1 MRHFATRLDRQPG
14 LRQIKD
20 TTVPF
25 GHHGCLN
32 RWDSSMR
39 RDMIRK
45 YAAPVPRYTSYP
57 TAPHFHAG
65 IDAGV
70 YRGWLAALPQGEP
83 LSLYM
88 HIPFCDSLCWF
99 CGCHTRHTLK
109 YDPVALYLEPLLKE
123 VETIG
128 HLVAG
133 SSMVVEMQWGGG
145 SPTMLSGPDM
155 ARLVAAVREHFD
167 VAPDFAFGVEIDPRG
182 FDQERLATLAGNG
195 LTRASIGVQDF
206 DPVVQAA
213 INRCQSLAETAA
225 AVEAL
230 RAAGVGSINIDL
242 VYGLPHQTRASV
254 AETAAAVIGLK
265 PERIALF
272 GYAHVPW
279 MKKHQSMID
288 ETILA
293 GPEERFAMANRVA
306 SLLTAAGYMRIGFD
320 HFALPGD
327 SLARVAAQGRL
338 RRNFQGYA
346 DTPAD
351 TIIGLGASAIGR
363 LRQGYV
369 QNAIAT
375 GDYMRR
381 IGAQGLATARGI
393 ALRGDDVLRGFV
405 VERLMCDGVL
415 SRGELDRRFGPA
427 AGEVIGELADFAAAD
442 TDGLIAEEDGVFRL
456 TPRGA
461 VFVRS
466 VCARLDPY
474 LRKGTARHSIAV

>member
-1 MRHFATRLDRQPG
+1 MRKEL
-14 LRQIKD
+14 
-20 TTVPF
+20 
-25 GHHGCLN
+25 
-32 RWDSSMR
+32 
-39 RDMIRK
+39 IRK
-45 YAAPVPRYTSYP
+45 YASPVPRYTSYP

-70 YRGWLAALPQGEP
+70 YRGWLADLPAGEP
-83 LSLYM
+83 VSLYM

-109 YDPVALYLEPLLKE
+109 YDPVAVYLESLLKE
-123 VETIG
+123 VEAIG
-128 HLVAG
+128 GLIDG
-133 SSMVVEMQWGGG
+133 RSPVVEMQWGGG
-145 SPTMLSGPDM
+145 SPTMLSAADM
-155 ARLVAAVREHFD
+155 DRLVAAVRQHFA

-182 FDQERLATLAGNG
+182 FDAGRIEALARNG

-206 DPVVQAA
+206 DPTVQAA
-213 INRCQSLAETAA
+213 INRHQSFAETED
-225 AVEAL
+225 AVAGL
-230 RAAGVGSINIDL
+230 RRAGVASINIDL
-242 VYGLPHQTRASV
+242 VYGLPHQTRDSV
-254 AETAAAVIGLK
+254 AATAQAVVGLR
-265 PERIALF
+265 PDRIALF

-288 ETILA
+288 ERLLA

-306 SLLTAAGYMRIGFD
+306 SLLTAAGYARIGFD
-320 HFALPGD
+320 HFALPSD
-327 SLARVAAQGRL
+327 SLAHAADEGRL

-363 LRQGYV
+363 LPRGYA
-369 QNAIAT
+369 QNATAT
-375 GDYMRR
+375 GDYIRR
-381 IGAQGLATARGI
+381 IAADGLATVRGI
-393 ALRGDDVLRGFV
+393 ALGGDDALRGFV

-415 SRGELDRRFGPA
+415 SRGELDHRFGA
-427 AGEVIGELADFAAAD
+427 SADAVIAELADFAAAD
-442 TDGLIAEEDGVFRL
+442 SDGLISEEAGIFRL

-474 LRKGTARHSIAV
+474 LRKGSARHSMAV

>member
-1 MRHFATRLDRQPG
+1 MRKEL
-14 LRQIKD
+14 
-20 TTVPF
+20 V
-25 GHHGCLN
+25 
-32 RWDSSMR
+32 
-39 RDMIRK
+39 RK
-45 YAAPVPRYTSYP
+45 YAKPVPRYTSYP

-65 IDAGV
+65 IGAETYG
-70 YRGWLAALPQGEP
+70 GWLARMPEGEP
-83 LSLYM
+83 VSLYM

-109 YDPVALYLEPLLKE
+109 YEPVAHYFESLIKE
-123 VETIG
+123 VESVGTRLDG
-128 HLVAG
+128 R
-133 SSMVVEMQWGGG
+133 SPVVEMQWGGG
-145 SPTMLSGPDM
+145 SPTILSAGDM
-155 ARLVAAVREHFD
+155 QRLVETVRTHFAVS
-167 VAPDFAFGVEIDPRG
+167 PDLAFGVEIDPRG
-182 FDQERLATLAGNG
+182 FDAERVETLVRSG

-206 DPVVQAA
+206 DPAVQAA
-213 INRCQSLAETAA
+213 INRHQSFAETAD
-225 AVEAL
+225 AVRAL
-230 RAAGVGSINIDL
+230 RKAGVASINIDL
-242 VYGLPHQTRASV
+242 VYGLPYQTRDSV
-254 AETAAAVIGLK
+254 AATARAVLDLR

-288 ETILA
+288 ETLLA

-306 SLLTAAGYMRIGFD
+306 SLLTAAGYTRIGFD
-320 HFALPGD
+320 HFALPSD
-327 SLARVAAQGRL
+327 SLACAAAEGRL

-363 LRQGYV
+363 LPQGYV
-369 QNAIAT
+369 QNATPT

-381 IGAQGLATARGI
+381 IDADGLATVRGI
-393 ALRGDDVLRGFV
+393 ALEGDDELRGYV

-415 SRGELDRRFGPA
+415 SRGDLDRRFGPA
-427 AGEVIGELADFAAAD
+427 AAEVVAELHDVAAAD
-442 TDGLIAEEDGVFRL
+442 TDGLVREDADAFRL

-474 LRKGTARHSIAV
+474 LRKGNARHSIAV

>member
-1 MRHFATRLDRQPG
+1 MR
-14 LRQIKD
+14 KD
-20 TTVPF
+20 MV
-25 GHHGCLN
+25 
-32 RWDSSMR
+32 
-39 RDMIRK
+39 RK
-45 YAAPVPRYTSYP
+45 YAHPVPRYTSYP

-65 IDAGV
+65 IDATV
-70 YRGWLAALPQGEP
+70 YRGWLAGMPEGEP
-83 LSLYM
+83 VSLYM

-109 YDPVALYLEPLLKE
+109 YDPVALYLDSLLKE

-128 HLVAG
+128 GLLADRCP
-133 SSMVVEMQWGGG
+133 VVEMQWGGG
-145 SPTMLSGPDM
+145 SPTILSAQDM
-155 ARLVAAVREHFD
+155 ERLVKAVRAHFA
-167 VAPDFAFGVEIDPRG
+167 VSPGLVFGVEIDPRG
-182 FDQERLATLAGNG
+182 FDAGRVETLVRNG

-213 INRCQSLAETAA
+213 INRHQSFAETQE
-225 AVEAL
+225 AVTAL
-230 RAAGVGSINIDL
+230 RRAGVASINIDL
-242 VYGLPHQTRASV
+242 VYGLPHQTRDSV
-254 AETAAAVIGLK
+254 AATAEAVVGLR
-265 PERIALF
+265 PDRIALF

-288 ETILA
+288 ETLLA

-306 SLLTAAGYMRIGFD
+306 SLLTAAGYTRIGFD
-320 HFALPGD
+320 HFALASD
-327 SLARVAAQGRL
+327 SLARAAAEGRL

-363 LRQGYV
+363 LPQGYA
-369 QNAIAT
+369 QNAAPT

-381 IGAQGLATARGI
+381 IAADGLATVRGI
-393 ALRGDDVLRGFV
+393 ALQGDDELRGYV

-415 SRGELDRRFGPA
+415 SRRDLDRRFGAA
-427 AGEVIGELADFAAAD
+427 AGAVIAELHDFADAD
-442 TDGLIAEEDGVFRL
+442 ADGLVKEDDDVFRL
-456 TPRGA
+456 TPRGG

-474 LRKGTARHSIAV
+474 LRKGTARHSMAV

>member
-1 MRHFATRLDRQPG
+1 MR
-14 LRQIKD
+14 KD
-20 TTVPF
+20 
-25 GHHGCLN
+25 L
-32 RWDSSMR
+32 
-39 RDMIRK
+39 IRK
-45 YAAPVPRYTSYP
+45 YASPVPRYTSYP

-65 IDAGV
+65 IDATV
-70 YRGWLAALPQGEP
+70 YRDWLANLPAGEAV
-83 LSLYM
+83 SLYM

-99 CGCHTRHTLK
+99 CGCHTRHTLR
-109 YDPVALYLEPLLKE
+109 YDPVALYLESLLKE

-128 HLVAG
+128 GLIGDRSPVT
-133 SSMVVEMQWGGG
+133 EMQWGGG
-145 SPTMLSGPDM
+145 SPTMLSAADM
-155 ARLVAAVREHFD
+155 QRLVNAVRRHFT

-182 FDQERLATLAGNG
+182 FDIGRIEALARSG

-206 DPVVQAA
+206 DSAVQAA
-213 INRCQSLAETAA
+213 INRQQSFAETEE
-225 AVEAL
+225 AVLGL
-230 RAAGVGSINIDL
+230 RRAGVASINIDL
-242 VYGLPHQTRASV
+242 VYGLPHQTRDSV
-254 AETAAAVIGLK
+254 AATAEAVIGLR
-265 PERIALF
+265 PDRIALF

-288 ETILA
+288 ESLLA

-306 SLLTAAGYMRIGFD
+306 SLLTAAGYARIGFD
-320 HFALPGD
+320 HFALPSD
-327 SLARVAAQGRL
+327 SLARVAADGHL

-363 LRQGYV
+363 LPRGYA
-369 QNAIAT
+369 QNATAT

-381 IGAQGLATARGI
+381 ITAGDLATVRGI
-393 ALRGDDVLRGFV
+393 AFAGDDALRGFV

-415 SRGELDRRFGPA
+415 SRSELVHRFGAP
-427 AGEVIGELADFAAAD
+427 AGEVIAELSEFAAAD
-442 TDGLIAEEDGVFRL
+442 ADGLISEEAGVFRL

-474 LRKGTARHSIAV
+474 LRQGEARHSMAV